1 MARWCALGK
10 MFGLDQAPKTALCLL
25 PHTTNLVYSGVPNLE
40 ILMSHTSPLSDT
52 KSAAAL
58 GRALDQNSTVK
69 DTVEQ
74 SAAELALINTVLKV
88 ELPGHVQK
96 GEVAQAL
103 RKTDD
108 LEMKIQD
115 TAQDLA
121 EVNKVLAQEIDAR
134 VDLESKLAAAKA
146 ALAHEKASS

>member
-1 MARWCALGK
+1 
-10 MFGLDQAPKTALCLL
+10 
-25 PHTTNLVYSGVPNLE
+25 
-40 ILMSHTSPLSDT
+40 MSQPLSLSET
-52 KSAAAL
+52 ANATAL
-58 GRALDQNSTVK
+58 GRALDQNAAVK

-74 SAAELALINTVLKV
+74 SAAELAVINAVLKQ
-88 ELPGHVQK
+88 ELPGHIQK

-121 EVNKVLAQEIDAR
+121 EVNEVLAQEIDAR
-134 VDLESKLAAAKA
+134 LGLETELAATKA
-146 ALAHEKASS
+146 ALAREKA